1 MCPYEVLAVTLV
13 LTDVLD
19 GGTIVYGPTNQLMFD
34 VSSNNVTSPLSC
46 NSTYNVSLVVE
57 NQASQTITINTMYS
71 ELDTAHV
78 DTCILQYYSIN
89 GASYYHKSS
98 CDHTH

>member
-1 MCPYEVLAVTLV
+1 MCPYEAAIAVTLV

-34 VSSNNVTSPLSC
+34 VSNDNVSNITSPLSC

-57 NQASQTITINTMYS
+57 NQANQTITINTVYG
-71 ELDTAHV
+71 EFTFV
-78 DTCILQYYSIN
+78 Q
-89 GASYYHKSS
+89 
-98 CDHTH
+98 

>member
-13 LTDVLD
+13 LTDMLD

-34 VSSNNVTSPLSC
+34 VSSDNVSNITSPLSC

-57 NQASQTITINTMYS
+57 NQANQRITI
-71 ELDTAHV
+71 DTV
-78 DTCILQYYSIN
+78 YGEFTCVQ
-89 GASYYHKSS
+89 
-98 CDHTH
+98 